1 MAEDP
6 EPEFYLRWKH
16 CETPAVKSLCNL
28 RKLLN
33 RLQKDHREDICLYTS
48 GHLNPNKLYRPPET
62 ILCHWRNAHR
72 PKGEDVLGVRKPPDR
87 NVAKMKD
94 ALAYFTINTALTP
107 NDAQNTRLFRNLHPQ
122 IHAFPTSEEDLV
134 PGKVPKEEKEE
145 MSKSTLARRA
155 CELRL
160 PELRVL
166 RSKEVGSSRQCA
178 GCPPGRD
185 EYLYVSSYLAGIT
198 NTDRYKKFMNF
209 QKEVLAKQDLPKNDF
224 TGSKAAA
231 GHEKKLERELQK
243 ICMCDPQQFN
253 RLQVFGE
260 VFEDICNGSLVFGD
274 LLKEIK
280 EEYDLYVAILLD
292 SQPTPQYKTL
302 LAQFEGLER
311 SPVKTADVD
320 QAREELR
327 MLVKATKA
335 ALEHSDELR
344 NELEK
349 ERVLLQSAKEKSES
363 SEKNV
368 MDEEHLTLIEKVEKK
383 RCEILNKWDEIQALK
398 KEIKTTLVHTGIS
411 DITENRVKSIEIEAI
426 KLETANRTLI
436 KKIEVIENHVKQSM
450 GRSKISEEE
459 QQKLWKFIKEF
470 VKLEE
475 TDNNSEV
482 TGKMTCENS
491 QLPCT

>member
-1 MAEDP
+1 MAQDTQTTLTGEILQWSLWKQVYTSHKRLF
-6 EPEFYLRWKH
+6 EIYLRWKH

-72 PKGEDVLGVRKPPDR
+72 PKGEDILGVRKPPDR

-94 ALAYFTINTALTP
+94 ALAYFTINTALIP

-122 IHAFPTSEEDLV
+122 THAFHTSEGYLV
-134 PGKVPKEEKEE
+134 PRKVPKEEKEE
-145 MSKSTLARRA
+145 MSESALARHG

-166 RSKEVGSSRQCA
+166 RSKQVGSSRQCA

-185 EYLYVSSYLAGIT
+185 EYQYISSYLAGVT
-198 NTDRYKKFMNF
+198 NADRYKKFMSF
-209 QKEVLAKQDLPKNDF
+209 QKEVLAKQDLLKNDF

-231 GHEKKLERELQK
+231 GHEKKLEQELQK

-260 VFEDICNGSLVFGD
+260 VFEDICNSSLVFGD

-280 EEYDLYVAILLD
+280 EEYELYVAILLD

-302 LAQFEGLER
+302 LAQFKGLER

-335 ALEHSDELR
+335 ALEHNDELR

-383 RCEILNKWDEIQALK
+383 RCEILNKCDEIQALK

-436 KKIEVIENHVKQSM
+436 KKIE
-450 GRSKISEEE
+450 
-459 QQKLWKFIKEF
+459 
-470 VKLEE
+470 E
-475 TDNNSEV
+475 TVEIY
-482 TGKMTCENS
+482 
-491 QLPCT
+491 